1 MGPDTNANRPPA
13 AGQNINC
20 HGPATAA
27 RFLLGELGAGKAVG
41 TFARL
46 AHREGSG
53 AWLSAAFGRG
63 FCDATYDSSES
74 GIGCGAAERE
84 SSSSRQT
91 STRVSQDQV
100 GFARALDVFWQR
112 NPTG

>member
-1 MGPDTNANRPPA
+1 MRTARLRLVRILTVMVPQRRLGFCSANW
-13 AGQNINC
+13 
-20 HGPATAA
+20 
-27 RFLLGELGAGKAVG
+27 GAGKAVG

>member
-1 MGPDTNANRPPA
+1 MRT
-13 AGQNINC
+13 
-20 HGPATAA
+20 
-27 RFLLGELGAGKAVG
+27 
-41 TFARL
+41 ARL
-46 AHREGSG
+46 RLVKILTVMVPQRRLGFCSANWGQERRLELLPALHREGSG